1 MEIARDPMETI
12 MNEMAPVPARA
23 SAQAKIDS
31 LISSE
36 LIRGTKVLNAQGEHL
51 GTIMTMMIEKHTGQV
66 AYSVMSFGGFLGIGE
81 KYHPL
86 PWHMLNYDPALGG
99 YVIELDKERLTAA
112 PSYALT
118 DPIRWEDNEWRTRL
132 DDYYKAAP
140 KAAVSSDTSAVLVAP
155 KP

>member
-1 MEIARDPMETI
+1 

-23 SAQAKIDS
+23 TAQAKIDS

-51 GTIMTMMIEKHTGQV
+51 GTIMAMMIEKRTGQV

-86 PWHMLNYDPALGG
+86 PWQVLDYDTSKGG
-99 YVIELDKERLTAA
+99 YAIDLDKKTLEGA
-112 PSYALT
+112 PSYGDTSDPHEWT
-118 DPIRWEDNEWRTRL
+118 DRTWRSRV
-132 DDYYKAAP
+132 DDYYRP
-140 KAAVSSDTSAVLVAP
+140 YL
-155 KP
+155 

>member
-1 MEIARDPMETI
+1 
-12 MNEMAPVPARA
+12 MNDIPPVPARA
-23 SAQAKIDS
+23 SAKADVHS

-36 LIRGTKVLNAQGEHL
+36 LIRGTKVFNRQGEHL
-51 GTIMTMMIEKHTGQV
+51 GTIATVMIDKYNGHV

-86 PWHMLNYDPALGG
+86 PWHMLNYDQSMGG
-99 YVIELDKERLTAA
+99 YVVDLNKERLTEA

-132 DDYYKAAP
+132 DDYYKTAAFCSSFRHHSRSSPPRPAAP
-140 KAAVSSDTSAVLVAP
+140 TRRW
-155 KP
+155 